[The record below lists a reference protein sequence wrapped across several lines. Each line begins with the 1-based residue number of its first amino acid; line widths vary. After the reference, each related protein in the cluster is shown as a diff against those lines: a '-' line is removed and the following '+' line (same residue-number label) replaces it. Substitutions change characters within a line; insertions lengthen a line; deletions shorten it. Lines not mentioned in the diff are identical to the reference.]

1 MCWAELLFF
10 HHFPND
16 RIHIAFYCFFTLE
29 EYSLW
34 MSGNVLPVSLSRII
48 LPWVLS
54 PWETGP
60 GGRGAHP

>member
-1 MCWAELLFF
+1 MSYYFSTISPMIGFILL
-10 HHFPND
+10 
-16 RIHIAFYCFFTLE
+16 FYCFFTLE

-60 GGRGAHP
+60 EGRGAHP